1 MGKRIKKRSF
11 ELQGGIMKNVYER
24 CPTYETQSFLLR
36 LVKLEDAEDLLVC
49 YSDKDNVSKFNAD
62 FCTSDFYYP
71 TVSEMEDC
79 IRFWLEEY
87 QKQYYVRFSVV
98 GKTEGKSIGTVEIFG
113 GEAGVLRID
122 LSSKHNTEKSF
133 AEILKLTIEQ
143 FIDDFEIA
151 SVKIKTSNIPE
162 KINCIESFGF
172 IPSKTYRT
180 ESGYHE
186 YNI

>member
-1 MGKRIKKRSF
+1 
-11 ELQGGIMKNVYER
+11 MKNVYEQ
-24 CPTYETQSFLLR
+24 CPIYETESFLLR
-36 LVKLEDAEDLLVC
+36 LVKLEDAEDLLAC
-49 YSDKDNVSKFNAD
+49 YSDKDNVNKFNAD
-62 FCTSDFYYP
+62 FCTSDFYYS

-79 IRFWLEEY
+79 IKFWLEEY
-87 QKQYYVRFSVV
+87 RKQYYVRFSVV
-98 GKTEGKSIGTVEIFG
+98 NKTDRKAIGAVEIFG

-122 LSSKHNTEKSF
+122 LSSKYNTEESF
-133 AEILKLTIEQ
+133 GEILALTIEQ

-162 KINCIESFGF
+162 KIKSIESFGF

-180 ESGYHE
+180 ELGYHE